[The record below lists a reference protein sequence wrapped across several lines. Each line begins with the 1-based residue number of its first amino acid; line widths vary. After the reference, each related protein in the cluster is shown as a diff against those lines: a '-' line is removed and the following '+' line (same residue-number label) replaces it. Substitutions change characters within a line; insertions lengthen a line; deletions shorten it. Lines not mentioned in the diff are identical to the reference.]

1 MFRDAA
7 KGSPFGKGS
16 LSTES
21 STREGLNGSCS
32 NCRRALPTAKH
43 ALPRGT
49 VHRACPAPSGSRP
62 GRRTGLSQDD
72 GSSRQGRRTGPVG
85 ALRGSPPPLGANAP
99 LSLCETSAD
108 LSLPKKKGWR
118 SQGAKSVAFPR
129 LPGLSGV
136 YRSKMR
142 SFELRLSAPR
152 GRLGNGGKN
161 RVRRQSWMKP
171 FVRSVFGCLRDK
183 E

>member
-1 MFRDAA
+1 MKNHPIQARQQRFKDRPMRQGLPFPGSDSHPTGAALQQIERLLPDA
-7 KGSPFGKGS
+7 
-16 LSTES
+16 
-21 STREGLNGSCS
+21 
-32 NCRRALPTAKH
+32 TAGG
-43 ALPRGT
+43 P
-49 VHRACPAPSGSRP
+49 
-62 GRRTGLSQDD
+62 
-72 GSSRQGRRTGPVG
+72 GRRTGPVG
-85 ALRGSPPPLGANAP
+85 ARRGSPPPLGANAP

-108 LSLPKKKGWR
+108 LSLPKKKGTR

-129 LPGLSGV
+129 LRGLSGI

-142 SFELRLSAPR
+142 SLELRLSAPR

-171 FVRSVFGCLRDK
+171 FVRGVFGCLRDK